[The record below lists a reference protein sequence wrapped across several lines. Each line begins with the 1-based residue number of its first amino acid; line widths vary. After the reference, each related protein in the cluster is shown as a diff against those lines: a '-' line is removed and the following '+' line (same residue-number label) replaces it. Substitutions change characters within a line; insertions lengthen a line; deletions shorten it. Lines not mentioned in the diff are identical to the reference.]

1 MLESDSGNAISAP
14 ESHAQPVEPT
24 SLTIPELICRM
35 DWPCDQAL
43 AVMSCESSGNPAA
56 SDGGWNEGLFQISPK
71 YHSWRLR
78 EGEALFDAEG
88 NNPLPP

>member
-1 MLESDSGNAISAP
+1 
-14 ESHAQPVEPT
+14 
-24 SLTIPELICRM
+24 M

-78 EGEALFDAEG
+78 EGESLFDAEVNIRIAHEIYVG
-88 NNPLPP
+88 RGRYWSGTSGWPFCGRNW